1 MAKIKIQLSLK
12 TLIVIVYNYL
22 VFRLLISNFLIIIFI
37 HKTSF
42 GNANQER
49 VLNFLQSFNTL
60 NAEFIQINN
69 NGEVLSGKILITRP
83 GKTRIEYNEIPLLL
97 ISDGKRFASI
107 NNKIKSITFYN
118 LADIPVSLFLYKNFE
133 KKDIEIIGLYEK
145 ENQIKIRIRHKKRN
159 DESFLEIVFEKNPF
173 LMKKW
178 TIFQNAT
185 NKIEVLLDTL
195 IVNEKNY
202 VSSFDI
208 DKEDPRPK
216 VFRNN

>member
-1 MAKIKIQLSLK
+1 M
-12 TLIVIVYNYL
+12 YNKF
-22 VFRLLISNFLIIIFI
+22 VFRILITNLFIIIFI

-42 GNANQER
+42 GNSNQER
-49 VLNFLQSFNTL
+49 VINFLQGFDTL
-60 NAEFIQINN
+60 KAEFIQIND
-69 NGEVLSGKILITRP
+69 NGEILSGKILITRP

-118 LADIPVSLFLYKNFE
+118 LADIPVSLFLYKNFQ
-133 KKDIEIIGLYEK
+133 KKDIEIIGMYEK
-145 ENQIKIRIRHKKRN
+145 ENQIKIRIRHKKRK
-159 DESFLEIVFEKNPF
+159 DESFLEIIFEKNPF

-178 TIFQNAT
+178 TIFQTPT
-185 NKIEVLLDTL
+185 NKVEVLLNTL
-195 IVNEKNY
+195 VINEKNFI
-202 VSSFDI
+202 SNFDI

>member
-1 MAKIKIQLSLK
+1 LCSLK
-12 TLIVIVYNYL
+12 NFNFIVYNKF
-22 VFRLLISNFLIIIFI
+22 VFRIVIANLFIVIFI
-37 HKTSF
+37 YKTSF

-49 VLNFLQSFNTL
+49 VLNFLQSFDTL
-60 NAEFIQINN
+60 NAKFIQINN
-69 NGEVLSGKILITRP
+69 NGEILSGKILITRP

-133 KKDIEIIGLYEK
+133 KKDIQITGLYEK
-145 ENQIKIRIRHKKRN
+145 ENQIIIRMRHKKKR

-178 TIFQNAT
+178 TIFQSPT
-185 NKIEVLLDTL
+185 NKVEVLLNTL
-195 IVNEKNY
+195 MLNEKNL

>member
-1 MAKIKIQLSLK
+1 M
-12 TLIVIVYNYL
+12 
-22 VFRLLISNFLIIIFI
+22 FRLLISNFLIIIFI

-133 KKDIEIIGLYEK
+133 KKNIEIIGLYEK

-173 LMKKW
+173 IMKKW
-178 TIFQNAT
+178 TIFQDPT

-195 IVNEKNY
+195 IINEKNF
-202 VSSFDI
+202 VSNFDI

>member
-1 MAKIKIQLSLK
+1 MFRI
-12 TLIVIVYNYL
+12 LITNL
-22 VFRLLISNFLIIIFI
+22 FISIFI
-37 HKTSF
+37 YKTAF

-49 VLNFLQSFNTL
+49 ALNFLQSFETL
-60 NAEFIQINN
+60 NAQFIQINT

-83 GKTRIEYNEIPLLL
+83 GKTRIEYNDIPLLL

-107 NNKIKSITFYN
+107 NNKIKTITFYN
-118 LADIPVSLFLYKNFE
+118 LADIPVSLFLYKNF
-133 KKDIEIIGLYEK
+133 KKDDIEVIGSYEK
-145 ENQIKIRIRHKKRN
+145 ENQIKIRIRHKKRK
-159 DESFLEIVFEKNPF
+159 DESYLEIVFEKNPF

-178 TIFQNAT
+178 TIFQNPT

-195 IVNEKNY
+195 IINEKNL